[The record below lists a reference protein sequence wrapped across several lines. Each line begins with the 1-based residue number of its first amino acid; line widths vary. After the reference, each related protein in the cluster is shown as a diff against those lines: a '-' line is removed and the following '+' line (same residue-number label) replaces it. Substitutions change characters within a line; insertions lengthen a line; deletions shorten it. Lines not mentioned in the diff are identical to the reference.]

1 MFRLRT
7 EPGHPRP
14 GTPPEAGQTVVR
26 FGAAHGALA
35 GVASRFGVALRLI
48 NDPARHVHLFLD
60 ASLQRLPAYSFH
72 PNDNRATV
80 VISREEFLRYLAAV
94 GNTYEFIE
102 LY

>member
-1 MFRLRT
+1 MKKLLPLLLALCLT
-7 EPGHPRP
+7 LSACAAPAAVPLPGDSV
-14 GTPPEAGQTVVR
+14 TAVTVTYAGKTVTCT
-26 FGAAHGALA
+26 
-35 GVASRFGVALRLI
+35 
-48 NDPARHVHLFLD
+48 DPARHVHLFLD

-72 PNDNRATV
+72 PNDNRSTV